1 MQGWDPTLNDIENM
15 LFDENLTPVHRVI
28 LRDIVPVVLN
38 DFVVAGNDYRNA
50 HDLLGVKGQFSDINR
65 KFWKLYN
72 AIWLDQPLTRE
83 GVDQVVAD
91 IIGHCFLLL
100 YHLNPDGDVEYE
112 PCDDC
117 EADEPEAPSE
127 HIAIELRMTRDMN
140 RKLKKE
146 AEYLARK
153 LEECDRRGES
163 RSIAG
168 EDVESHESGDS
179 YRIAG
184 EGARDV
190 ERPRREPE
198 NAREDEALHQARR
211 VYANVV
217 THLGVANVSWG
228 VWFGICD
235 SFGIDRTESPLWNR

>member
-1 MQGWDPTLNDIENM
+1 MHEPTLRGIENM
-15 LFDENLTPVHRVI
+15 LLEENLTHVHRTI

-38 DFVVAGNDYRNA
+38 DFVIAGNDYRNA
-50 HDLLGVKGQFSDINR
+50 HDLLGIKGQFSDINR

-100 YHLNPDGDVEYE
+100 YHLNPGGDDGDVEYE

-117 EADEPEAPSE
+117 KDNEPEESG
-127 HIAIELRMTRDMN
+127 ELRMTRDMN

-146 AEYLARK
+146 ADYLARK
-153 LEECDRRGES
+153 LEKLERERGE
-163 RSIAG
+163 ALNKY
-168 EDVESHESGDS
+168 EDVESHESGFS

-190 ERPRREPE
+190 ERPRSEPE
-198 NAREDEALHQARR
+198 NASDDDALHQARR